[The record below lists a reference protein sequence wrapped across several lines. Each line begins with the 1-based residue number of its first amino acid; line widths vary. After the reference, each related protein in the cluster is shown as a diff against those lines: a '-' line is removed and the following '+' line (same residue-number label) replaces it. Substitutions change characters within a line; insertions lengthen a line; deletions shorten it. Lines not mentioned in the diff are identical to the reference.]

1 MPEGTLCN
9 KKPVNTK
16 EQLQALLA
24 DKSGKQYYEEMN
36 TYWRWI
42 RKTLWGTIQ
51 KSLKSR
57 TKTWLEICSHCGL
70 CAESCFYFLANKRDP
85 KQVPF
90 L

>member
-9 KKPVNTK
+9 KKPVTTK
-16 EQLQALLA
+16 EQLQTLLA

-36 TYWRWI
+36 ELEVDCRA
-42 RKTLWGTIQ
+42 LWATIQ

-70 CAESCFYFLANKRDP
+70 CAESCFYYLANRRDP
-85 KQVPF
+85 E
-90 L
+90 